1 MDVSR
6 LSQGQLI
13 VGGGGILLIVSLFL
27 NWSFGGSAFDLF
39 SGMDIIMLVVGAVA
53 VAYAALPAIG
63 SAHSVPAQSS
73 GVLLLLGVLVLGFV
87 LGEDLEDPY
96 AGVGAWLALIASAAI
111 AVGAFEGIGRARSMT
126 RGSARRRRDPS
137 STTVRSRDPASTTVG
152 SRDPGSTTVGSR
164 DPGSTRVGSRDPGS
178 TRVGSRDPGSTS
190 VRTRPRGAPSEPP
203 PGPGSP

>member
-39 SGMDIIMLVVGAVA
+39 SGMDIIMLMVGALA
-53 VAYAALPAIG
+53 VAYALLPAIG

-126 RGSARRRRDPS
+126 RGSARRRRDPG
-137 STTVRSRDPASTTVG
+137 STTVRSRDPASTSDR
-152 SRDPGSTTVGSR
+152 SRDPGSTSGRT
-164 DPGSTRVGSRDPGS
+164 RDPGS